1 MPNRRPKALTVM
13 RWVLVFAWAA
23 IMLAFGANLGV
34 PAPFGNVFGFA
45 VLAIALVN
53 ALWQHMPLASA
64 CVVAAVC
71 AGFFGVGFEA
81 FAFFGF
87 GDAASPGDWLGGA
100 LGAAAGAA
108 IGYPLIKK
116 VDTFVSPK
124 WE

>member
-1 MPNRRPKALTVM
+1 M
-13 RWVLVFAWAA
+13 RWVLVFTWAA
-23 IMLAFGANLGV
+23 AMLVFGANLGA
-34 PAPFGNVFGFA
+34 PAPFGNAFGFA
-45 VLAIALVN
+45 VLAIVLVN

-87 GDAASPGDWLGGA
+87 GDTVSPGDWLA
-100 LGAAAGAA
+100 SVIGAAAGAA
-108 IGYPLIKK
+108 IGYPIIKK
-116 VDTFVSPK
+116 VDTFVSPR